1 MQLRLKLVVAGSY
14 YNSNELLFQ
23 QKQQQL
29 HNLKIGVSLL
39 LILVLALQIL
49 GILQIFSYLKT

>member
-14 YNSNELLFQ
+14 HNSNELLFQ

-29 HNLKIGVSLL
+29 YNLKIGVSLL
-39 LILVLALQIL
+39 LILVLAPQIL
-49 GILQIFSYLKT
+49 GILQIFSYLKN

>member
-29 HNLKIGVSLL
+29 YNLKIGVSLL
-39 LILVLALQIL
+39 LILVLASQIL
-49 GILQIFSYLKT
+49 GILQIFS